1 MGAAAPLDALF
12 ERLARAA
19 TADYVGEAVSQLEHA
34 LQCAELARRAGCD
47 DLEILAALFH
57 DLGHLEAP
65 AEAPRMA
72 ELGVLDHETRGA
84 ALLAAAGAPDAL
96 CALVAGHVAAKRY
109 LVATHPRYA
118 ASLSAASLGTLAFQG
133 GPMSPEACAA
143 FDADPLRD
151 AILRL
156 RRFDEGAKD
165 PDARPPGLES
175 HRARAERVFGIG
187 LR

>member
-1 MGAAAPLDALF
+1 MSAGFEALF
-12 ERLARAA
+12 DRLARSAS
-19 TADYVGEAVSQLEHA
+19 ADYVGEAVSQLEHA
-34 LQCAELARRAGCD
+34 LQCAELSRRAGGD
-47 DLEILAALFH
+47 DVEILAALFH

-65 AEAPRMA
+65 PDAARMA
-72 ELGVLDHETRGA
+72 GLGVLDHETRGA
-84 ALLAAAGAPDAL
+84 ALLAEAGAPAVL

-109 LVATHPRYA
+109 LVATRPRYA
-118 ASLSAASLGTLAFQG
+118 ASLSAASQGTLAFQG
-133 GPMSPEACAA
+133 GPMSPGDCAA

-165 PDARPPGLES
+165 PDARPPGLDA
-175 HRARAERVFGIG
+175 HRDRARRVFG